1 MHGPGEIRVTVF
13 PTDRVAARA
22 LAKRIADAIKTKP
35 DLVLGLP
42 TGKTPVRLYQELVLL
57 ADHKQIDFSR
67 VRTFNLDEFLGI
79 PPGHPGSYRTF
90 MDEHLFKPAGIS
102 GEQVNFLDGAA
113 VDPQQECERYEDAI
127 VAAGGIDVQILGIGT
142 NGHIGFNEPAREL
155 QARTHRVSLKPET
168 RRSNAALF
176 GGDPAAVPPE
186 ALSMGMATILQ
197 ARTIVLLATGKSKA
211 CCIANTVKGPITTR
225 LPASFL
231 QLHHGVEVVLDEG
244 AAQQIANRQSLIVN
258 R

>member
-13 PTDRVAARA
+13 PSDRAAARA
-22 LAKRIADAIKTKP
+22 LAERIANAVRVKP
-35 DLVLGLP
+35 DLVLGLA
-42 TGKTPVRLYQELVLL
+42 TGKTPVRLYQELVGL
-57 ADHKQIDFSR
+57 AKRKEIDFSR

-79 PPGHPGSYRTF
+79 PASHPGSYRTF
-90 MDEHLFKPAGIS
+90 MDEHLFRPAGIS
-102 GEQVNFLDGAA
+102 EAQIHFLNGASA
-113 VDPQQECERYEDAI
+113 DPQAECEGYEDAI

-155 QARTHRVSLKPET
+155 QARTHRVRLKPET

-176 GGDPAAVPPE
+176 GGDPQAVPAE

-197 ARTIVLLATGKSKA
+197 ARAIVLLATGKSKA
-211 CCIANTVKGPITTR
+211 GCIAKTVNGPITTR

-231 QLHHGVEVVLDEG
+231 QLHHDVEVVLDGG
-244 AAQQIANRQSLIVN
+244 AAQRIANR
-258 R
+258 